1 VTLTAGAG
9 PGEAPIA
16 AGCLIAA
23 DRILTTA
30 EAAAS
35 TTFHHPARDERYQ
48 CELLSSTED
57 TAVLAITDPEWRP
70 PDGFVA
76 PVLGVFTGGSSW
88 TDATVRAEDE
98 EWPVE
103 VHPRSW
109 RRPGHLD
116 VRFAA
121 LSSRVLAGAGIFVDG
136 LLVGLT
142 ASPRDGEDWTGL
154 PVAALGGLPLPRH
167 QTPVEL
173 RHLLAPWQPGPA
185 RVAADLLDPA
195 RAVQPFA
202 GAVPHAL
209 LDWCHSGAPLDGI
222 LLTGPPGSGKTRIAR
237 ELADRLHLDEGW
249 LVGEVSAAEDRQLL
263 SRTDR
268 PVLVISD
275 DGEHHAIRAVAEHLA
290 THPPRRPVR
299 LLVVDRQAGAWFQRW
314 RTPVRAVF
322 SATPVA
328 VSVPTLEPSPESFAD
343 GLSGLVDPA
352 DLARRLD
359 AATVGAGEPVAVQ
372 LAVLAALLGDGSG
385 APAEDVLL
393 EDASHRWSE
402 AAAALSPGAREHWST
417 ATDLAMLYQPATRA
431 EAVALLGQVT
441 PDEAVAAELADWLR
455 ATCPPR
461 SPAHRFWGRPLPSPL
476 RARRLT
482 VACDK
487 PEFRSTVAGLRGAQI
502 QPAFARLN
510 EAAAHG
516 EPPAG
521 LLTELLS
528 TDLATF
534 GVPAVAA
541 AGRTDAGEPL
551 LGALRTAT
559 ATEHLPADAFSEL
572 TTLAAAVPR
581 PAGPLADLAVRWRRQ
596 LVDACRERVAV
607 GHRRA
612 PVRLARELTALSD
625 ALADAATLTDAPAK
639 GRAAGS
645 PEGRAAA
652 PPEGRA
658 AASTAEGR
666 AAASPEGRPAASTDG
681 RAAAEEAVAAFRQL
695 KPAGP
700 NVQRGLHT
708 ALRTLADRHAELGQ
722 YAEAA
727 AAAGDATV
735 VCRGLVAANPEQES
749 WLATDLAFHAGLLLR
764 AEQPPAAVE
773 AYEQSAAI
781 YRRLRRDTPTLFRD
795 EYSTVLC
802 GLSDALTEA
811 GRPGPAADALEE
823 AVGLVET
830 AAAGNPQR
838 YLHPLAATLEVLA
851 ERLARAGSYDEAAQ
865 SAEYAVHTYR
875 RLAERH
881 RQDLP
886 EYAEALRRL
895 AERYADAGRVNEA
908 LTAAHDSAAA
918 DGSGAALFTLAQ
930 RYWDMGRLGY
940 AADVA
945 MEAAAGYKRL
955 IEQGR
960 EDLRGALATTLS
972 TVAVLRGEQ
981 GRLRDSESL
990 AKQAVAA
997 APDGVERAAAYN
1009 NQAIVLAELDRP
1021 ADALEAAQKAVDA
1034 LEAAQKAGD
1043 GLDAATVDPADRIR
1057 ALLTLARRLAATG
1070 ALDQGIARAEEA
1082 VALGATVTS
1091 RSPRR
1096 GHALSADAL
1105 RTLAERY
1112 AEAGRWEPARETA
1125 DRARAAYRQLRRAQS
1140 TGFLADLGALA
1151 ALVAGLPS
1159 DMVSLSAAT
1168 AAAEEARTCY
1178 GRLAGQDPE
1187 RYLGAYVSALD
1198 QLAALRWEGGEADA
1212 ARDALQH
1219 AVDAGRAQLRV
1230 DTGGTP
1236 VGQAVRLRQ
1245 LAEITGE
1252 HDPAGALALAEES
1265 LALSQRLTGEVA
1277 RHELAASAYLVSRLV
1292 ATEARAMPLANT
1304 AVNRYEELARER
1316 PEHYLASY
1324 AAALVH
1330 RSRLYALQGD
1340 TGRSSTDAA
1349 TAVRYLRDVVKNQPD
1364 HRPALAEALMAR
1376 AANLPESEV
1385 AERWP
1390 LYEEAIGHFDALAAQ
1405 DPDRYRA
1412 SLAAALLVF
1421 SSDVFTRGKKFR
1433 EQSLAHSQRAV
1444 DLLVDLATERPEVY
1458 ARRAANALRQHAERL
1473 AKSGRSEEAGRARS
1487 QAGTLE
1493 G

>member
-1 VTLTAGAG
+1 VTQLAVTLAAGAG

-16 AGCLIAA
+16 AGCLVAA

-35 TTFHHPARDERYQ
+35 TTFHHATRDERYQ
-48 CELLSSTED
+48 CELLSSTGD
-57 TAVLAITDPEWRP
+57 AAVLTITDPEWRP

-76 PVLGVFTGGSSW
+76 PALGVFTGGSSW
-88 TDATVRAEDE
+88 TDAAVRTEGE
-98 EWPVE
+98 EWLVE
-103 VHPRSW
+103 VNPRSW

-116 VRFAA
+116 VRF
-121 LSSRVLAGAGIFVDG
+121 SSDFSGVLAGAGIFVDG
-136 LLVGLT
+136 LLVGVT
-142 ASPRDGEDWTGL
+142 ASSGDDVGTGV
-154 PVAALGGLPLPRH
+154 PVADLPLPGH

-202 GAVPHAL
+202 GAVPDAL
-209 LDWCHSGAPLDGI
+209 RDWCHSGTPLDGL

-237 ELADRLHLDEGW
+237 ELAERLHRDEGW
-249 LVGEVSAAEDRQLL
+249 LVGEVSAAEDLRPL

-290 THPPRRPVR
+290 THPPRKPVR
-299 LLVVDRQAGAWFQRW
+299 LLVVDRQGGAWFQRW

-322 SATPVA
+322 SATPVV
-328 VSVPTLEPSPESFAD
+328 VSPPTLEPSPSTLASELA
-343 GLSGLVDPA
+343 GLVDEA
-352 DLARRLD
+352 DLARRLEG
-359 AATVGAGEPVAVQ
+359 AAVSAGEPVAVQ
-372 LAVLAALLGDGSG
+372 FAVLAALLGDGSG
-385 APAEDVLL
+385 GPDEDVLL

-431 EAVALLGQVT
+431 EAIALLGQVT
-441 PDEAVAAELADWLR
+441 PDKAVTAELADWLR

-487 PEFRSTVAGLRGAQI
+487 PEFRGTVAGLRGAQI

-516 EPPAG
+516 DAPAG

-541 AGRTDAGEPL
+541 AARTDAGEPL
-551 LGALRTAT
+551 LAALRTAT

-612 PVRLARELTALSD
+612 PVRLAHELTALSD
-625 ALADAATLTDAPAK
+625 ALADAAQV
-639 GRAAGS
+639 AAS
-645 PEGRAAA
+645 IDEQQSSVATEGRV
-652 PPEGRA
+652 
-658 AASTAEGR
+658 
-666 AAASPEGRPAASTDG
+666 
-681 RAAAEEAVAAFRQL
+681 AAEEAVAAFRQI

-708 ALRTLADRHAELGQ
+708 ALRTLADRHAELRQ

-735 VCRGLVAANPEQES
+735 VCRDLVAADPEQES

-773 AYEQSAAI
+773 AYEQAAAI
-781 YRRLRRDTPTLFRD
+781 YRRLRRDTPSLFRD

-802 GLSDALTEA
+802 GLSDALTGA
-811 GRPGPAADALEE
+811 ARPGPAADALEE

-830 AAAGNPQR
+830 AAAGDPQR

-851 ERLARAGSYDEAAQ
+851 ERLGRAGSYHEAAQ
-865 SAEYAVHTYR
+865 AAEYAVHTYR
-875 RLAERH
+875 RLAERQ
-881 RQDLP
+881 RQELP

-955 IEQGR
+955 IEQGQ

-990 AKQAVAA
+990 AQQAVAA
-997 APDGVERAAAYN
+997 APDGIELAATYN
-1009 NQAIVLAELDRP
+1009 NQAIVLGELDRP

-1034 LEAAQKAGD
+1034 LDPKTA
-1043 GLDAATVDPADRIR
+1043 DAADRIK

-1070 ALDQGIARAEEA
+1070 DHDQGVARAEEA
-1082 VALGATVTS
+1082 VALGTTVTS

-1112 AEAGRWEPARETA
+1112 AEAGQWEPARETA

-1140 TGFLADLGALA
+1140 TGFLADLGAMA

-1159 DMVSLSAAT
+1159 DMVSLQAAT
-1168 AAAEEARTCY
+1168 TAAEEARTCY

-1187 RYLGAYVSALD
+1187 RYLGAYVTALD
-1198 QLAALRWEGGEADA
+1198 QLAALRWEGGETDT
-1212 ARDALQH
+1212 ARDALQQ

-1230 DTGGTP
+1230 DTGVTP
-1236 VGQAVRLRQ
+1236 IGQAVRLRQ

-1292 ATEARAMPLANT
+1292 VVESRAMPLANT
-1304 AVNRYEELARER
+1304 AVTRYEELARER
-1316 PEHYLASY
+1316 PERYLASY

-1330 RSRLYALQGD
+1330 RSRLYARQGD
-1340 TGRSSTDAA
+1340 TARSGADAGLA
-1349 TAVRYLRDVVKNQPD
+1349 IRYLRDVVKNQPE
-1364 HRPALAEALMAR
+1364 HGPALAEALMAR
-1376 AANLPESEV
+1376 AANLPDSEV

-1390 LYEEAIGHFDALAAQ
+1390 LYEEAIGHFEALAAQ

-1412 SLAAALLVF
+1412 PLAAALLVF
-1421 SSDVFTRGKKFR
+1421 SADVFTRGKKFR

-1444 DLLVDLATERPEVY
+1444 DLLVDLSSEKPQVY
-1458 ARRAANALRQHAERL
+1458 GRRAANALRQHADRL
-1473 AKSGRSEEAGRARS
+1473 AKAGRPEDAERARA
-1487 QAGTLE
+1487 QADNVIGTTS
-1493 G
+1493 GK

>member
-1 VTLTAGAG
+1 VTQLAVTLAAGAG
-9 PGEAPIA
+9 PGEAPVA
-16 AGCLIAA
+16 AGCLVAA

-57 TAVLAITDPEWRP
+57 AAVLAITDPEWRP

-76 PVLGVFTGGSSW
+76 PALGVFTGGSSW
-88 TDATVRAEDE
+88 TDAAVRTEDE
-98 EWPVE
+98 HWPVE
-103 VHPRSW
+103 VNPRSW
-109 RRPGHLD
+109 RRPGHFDL
-116 VRFAA
+116 RFAA

-136 LLVGLT
+136 LLVGVT
-142 ASPRDGEDWTGL
+142 ASPGDGEDWTGL
-154 PVAALGGLPLPRH
+154 PVAALGDLPLPRH
-167 QTPVEL
+167 LAPVEL
-173 RHLLAPWQPGPA
+173 RHLLAPWQPGSA

-202 GAVPHAL
+202 GSVPDAL

-222 LLTGPPGSGKTRIAR
+222 LLTGPPGSGKTRVAR
-237 ELADRLHLDEGW
+237 ELAERLHRDEGW
-249 LVGEVSAAEDRQLL
+249 LVGEVTSPDNLRPLT
-263 SRTDR
+263 RTDR
-268 PVLVISD
+268 PVLLISD
-275 DGEHHAIRAVAEHLA
+275 DGEHHAIRAIAEHLA
-290 THPPRRPVR
+290 TYPPRRPVR
-299 LLVVDRQAGAWFQRW
+299 LLVVDRQSGAWFQRW

-328 VSVPTLEPSPESFAD
+328 VSAPTLEPSPSSFAD
-343 GLSGLVDPA
+343 ALSEFVDPT

-359 AATVGAGEPVAVQ
+359 GAAVPADEPVAGQ

-385 APAEDVLL
+385 GPAEDVLL

-402 AAAALSPGAREHWST
+402 AAAALSSGAREHWST
-417 ATDLAMLYQPATRA
+417 ATDLAMLYQPATHA
-431 EAVALLGQVT
+431 EAVTLLGQVT
-441 PDEAVAAELADWLR
+441 PDEAVAAELADWLHT
-455 ATCPPR
+455 TCPPR

-487 PEFRSTVAGLRGAQI
+487 PEFRGSVAGLRGAQI

-516 EPPAG
+516 EAPAG
-521 LLTELLS
+521 LLAELLS

-541 AGRTDAGEPL
+541 AGRTDANEPL
-551 LGALRTAT
+551 LAALRRAT

-581 PAGPLADLAVRWRRQ
+581 PAGALADLAVRWRRQ

-625 ALADAATLTDAPAK
+625 ALADAAQ
-639 GRAAGS
+639 AATS
-645 PEGRAAA
+645 NEGRATAA
-652 PPEGRA
+652 
-658 AASTAEGR
+658 AEGR
-666 AAASPEGRPAASTDG
+666 T
-681 RAAAEEAVAAFRQL
+681 AAEEAVAAFRQL

-700 NVQRGLHT
+700 NIQRGLHT

-735 VCRGLVAANPEQES
+735 VCRELVAANPEQES

-764 AEQPPAAVE
+764 AEQPPAAVD
-773 AYEQSAAI
+773 AYEHAAAI
-781 YRRLRRDTPTLFRD
+781 YRQLRRDTPTLFRD

-802 GLSDALTEA
+802 GLSDALTVA

-830 AAAGNPQR
+830 AAAGDPQR

-865 SAEYAVHTYR
+865 AAEYAVHTYR

-881 RQDLP
+881 RRDLP

-918 DGSGAALFTLAQ
+918 DGSEPALFTLAQ

-955 IEQGR
+955 IEHGQEG
-960 EDLRGALATTLS
+960 LRGALATTLS
-972 TVAVLRGEQ
+972 LVAVLRGEQ

-990 AKQAVAA
+990 ARQAVAT
-997 APDGVERAAAYN
+997 APAGVELAAAYN
-1009 NQAIVLAELDRP
+1009 NQAIVLGELDRP
-1021 ADALEAAQKAVDA
+1021 ADALEAAQQAVDA
-1034 LEAAQKAGD
+1034 LD
-1043 GLDAATVDPADRIR
+1043 PATADPADRIK
-1057 ALLTLARRLAATG
+1057 ALLTLARRLGATG
-1070 ALDQGIARAEEA
+1070 ALDQGVARAEEA

-1112 AEAGRWEPARETA
+1112 AGAGQWELARATA

-1140 TGFLADLGALA
+1140 TGFLADLGAMA

-1159 DMVSLSAAT
+1159 NMVSLPAAT

-1187 RYLGAYVSALD
+1187 RYLGAYVTTLD
-1198 QLAALRWEGGEADA
+1198 QLAALRWEGAEPDA
-1212 ARDALQH
+1212 ARDALQQ

-1230 DTGGTP
+1230 DTGVAP

-1252 HDPAGALALAEES
+1252 HDPAAALALAEES
-1265 LALSQRLTGEVA
+1265 LTLSQRLTGEVA

-1292 ATEARAMPLANT
+1292 TTEARAMPLANT

-1330 RSRLYALQGD
+1330 RSRLYARQGD
-1340 TGRSSTDAA
+1340 SARSGTDAA
-1349 TAVRYLRDVVKNQPD
+1349 TAIRYLRDVVKNQPE

-1376 AANLPESEV
+1376 AANLPDSEV

-1390 LYEEAIGHFDALAAQ
+1390 LYEEAIGHFEALAAQ

-1412 SLAAALLVF
+1412 ALAAALLVF
-1421 SSDVFTRGKKFR
+1421 SSDVFSRGKKFR

-1444 DLLVDLATERPEVY
+1444 DLLVDLAAERPPVY
-1458 ARRAANALRQHAERL
+1458 ARRAANALSQHAERL
-1473 AKSGRSEEAGRARS
+1473 AKSGRNEDADRART
-1487 QAGTLE
+1487 QADTLL